1 MADEVKDDQ
10 AQNEEVEE
18 TTEEEPTPETEEETP
33 EEQPE
38 EKTEET
44 PAEEEESKD
53 EPESKDEG
61 EAKEEAPEAEKPS
74 RKGKGLE
81 ARHRGLLKRLHAQQQ
96 PQTPQITPQQAAKG
110 VADLEAYASQ
120 NQGQLPA
127 EISVEDYNHLV
138 SIRDSVGQAQADV
151 QSAEVAQLRQEMEVE
166 KRTREVEQDIQEAVE
181 THDVLNK
188 ASSGYDQ
195 EFDDLVSDDLEESLK
210 ENPYLNVRRFIDS
223 KVRVYQKAKA
233 KGGASTAQSRA
244 EQAAKSA
251 LPAQG
256 RQNRKDKSDKEKT
269 VAELEAEI
277 AAKHGVY

>member
-10 AQNEEVEE
+10 TQNDEPVEE
-18 TTEEEPTPETEEETP
+18 TTEEAPSAPETEEETP

-44 PAEEEESKD
+44 PAEEEAEEES
-53 EPESKDEG
+53 P
-61 EAKEEAPEAEKPS
+61 KEEETKEEPEAEKPS

-96 PQTPQITPQQAAKG
+96 PQAPQVTPQQAAKG
-110 VADLEAYASQ
+110 VADIERYANE

-138 SIRDSVGQAQADV
+138 SIRDSVGQAQGDI
-151 QSAEVAQLRQEMEVE
+151 QNAEVAQLRQEMEVE
-166 KRTREVEQDIQEAVE
+166 KRTREVDQDIQEAVA

-195 EFDDLVSDDLEESLK
+195 EFDDLVSEDLEESLK

-256 RQNRKDKSDKEKT
+256 RPNRKDKSDKEKT

-277 AAKHGVY
+277 ASKHGVY